1 MPPSDLHDF
10 AEHLISP
17 SLSTIDGVAQVNV
30 YGSKRYAVRV
40 NVDPQALAVRNIGL
54 DELSSALRLANV
66 NTPVGTLDGP
76 RQTLVL
82 QANRQLQNAA
92 DFADLIVSTRG
103 GNPVRLKD
111 VAKVEDS
118 LESLKSWATFNGESS
133 ITLAVQRQPG
143 ANTVRVVDA
152 IRSASVSYTHLTLP
166 TNREV

>member
-1 MPPSDLHDF
+1 
-10 AEHLISP
+10 
-17 SLSTIDGVAQVNV
+17 VQ
-30 YGSKRYAVRV
+30 
-40 NVDPQALAVRNIGL
+40 PQALAVRNIGL

-111 VAKVEDS
+111 VALVEDS
-118 LESLKSWATFNGESS
+118 LETLKSWATFNG
-133 ITLAVQRQPG
+133 
-143 ANTVRVVDA
+143 
-152 IRSASVSYTHLTLP
+152 
-166 TNREV
+166 